1 MSKKQFKYSLI
12 DNLTGNSPKQY
23 KKNSKEEIRQA
34 LIDDI
39 ILDDLQSIFTAEQFE
54 IISFDELLKL
64 TNYTL
69 IMNNPINKL
78 CELDYEV
85 RYLKKQVQ
93 VLNKEKKL
101 VLSID
106 KYYNPNDPG
115 YYKELNDF
123 IEKIDEYKTYAT

>member
-1 MSKKQFKYSLI
+1 MKKSQFRYSLV
-12 DNLTGNSPKQY
+12 DNLTGNIPEQY
-23 KKNSKEEIRQA
+23 RQDSKEKVRKA

-39 ILDDLQSIFTAEQFE
+39 SLDDLQSVAMVEQLE
-54 IISFDELLKL
+54 EISFDELLKL

-69 IMNNPINKL
+69 IMNSPINKL
-78 CELDYEV
+78 CELGYEL

-93 VLNKEKKL
+93 VLDKEKKL

-123 IEKIDEYKTYAT
+123 IEKIDECKTYAT

>member
-12 DNLTGNSPKQY
+12 DNLTGNIPEQY